1 MVTFSNSDAVQH
13 VAGLALLQSDP
24 DVKAALENYAELL
37 RRLQVLMAHEHLFI
51 TTDSVRNIVLFGV
64 DAGPERKLTLDD
76 YILSAKF
83 YGDRR

>member
-1 MVTFSNSDAVQH
+1 MDFSNSDAVSH
-13 VAGLALLQSDP
+13 VVGLALSQTDP
-24 DVKAALENYAELL
+24 TVKAVLENYAELL

-51 TTDSVRNIVLFGV
+51 TTDSVRNIILFGS

-83 YGDRR
+83 YGDRQ